1 MGAPKL
7 ATTQRSLC
15 CPANAQ
21 QASERGLCL
30 LPLCR
35 RSALATSW
43 KQTTRYNMLALNAQ
57 QILVSCAHNWW
68 WWLRKVSLYLCS
80 PFKAK
85 SLFWLPRSLWID
97 LQASCL
103 SYGQQIAVHIVS
115 INTYYN
121 KLYNVF
127 IMHLPLMCCEQGFKT
142 SQQLVANRWFS
153 MFSKLTLFQACFVL
167 IVLNSII
174 T

>member
-21 QASERGLCL
+21 QASELPSVGSACCRCVGVAHLPQVENKLQDTICSL
-30 LPLCR
+30 L
-35 RSALATSW
+35 THN
-43 KQTTRYNMLALNAQ
+43 RY
-57 QILVSCAHNWW
+57 
-68 WWLRKVSLYLCS
+68 LYLVHVTDDDDCAKYLFVS
-80 PFKAK
+80 PLPFEAK

-97 LQASCL
+97 SQASCL

-121 KLYNVF
+121 VF
-127 IMHLPLMCCEQGFKT
+127 IMHLPFMCCERGFKT

-153 MFSKLTLFQACFVL
+153 MFLKLT
-167 IVLNSII
+167 
-174 T
+174 